1 MTPHQLLTYD
11 YVEDILERRA
21 PHRERHLA
29 HVAAY
34 KGDGRLVL
42 AGAIGDPP
50 RGALF
55 VFSGDD
61 PEVAEEF
68 AAADPY
74 VEARLVS
81 DRRIERLNVV

>member
-21 PHRERHLA
+21 PLRERHLA

-34 KGDGRLVL
+34 QREGRLVL

-50 RGALF
+50 HGALF
-55 VFSGDD
+55 VFSGED
-61 PEVAEEF
+61 PGVAEEF

-74 VEARLVS
+74 VDAGLVV